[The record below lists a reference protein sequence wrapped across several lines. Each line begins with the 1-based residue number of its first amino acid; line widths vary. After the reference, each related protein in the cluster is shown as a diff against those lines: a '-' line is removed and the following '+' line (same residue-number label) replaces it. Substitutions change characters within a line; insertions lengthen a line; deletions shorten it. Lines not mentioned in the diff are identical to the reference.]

1 MGVLMVRCPETGA
14 EVSTGIEIDQ
24 ESFAR
29 LPDKLASWKCPLCG
43 REHPWL
49 KCDAKFIGNVL
60 MGTPGAEEAK
70 AAKETKAR

>member
-1 MGVLMVRCPETGA
+1 MGVLMVRCPETGG

-49 KCDAKFIGNVL
+49 KCDSKFIPDMSNDTGGV
-60 MGTPGAEEAK
+60 EEAS
-70 AAKETKAR
+70 

>member
-1 MGVLMVRCPETGA
+1 MGVLMVRCPETGS

-29 LPDKLASWKCPLCG
+29 LPDKLVSWKCPLCA

-60 MGTPGAEEAK
+60 GEEFPLDTPSRPANE
-70 AAKETKAR
+70 